1 MADKSC
7 SHCAERGCQRDV
19 RNTERVPHNGAAG
32 AAGICARRAWCASAW
47 GHWAVLTTEPLERPA
62 CLVFPQAGTHA
73 ALIQSQLRPSARAA
87 QRRSQDCHLLEPPH
101 HSLPPHPDH
110 HVSPEPLGRPLEPS
124 HHSPEPLGRPLGR
137 SLGRSPSAKGPKP
150 RSAFLLLRL
159 SCATSERCR
168 VPEERVVGPGRILM
182 CSCMGQW
189 TSVPQC
195 DSKDMM
201 DARKLVRH
209 ALRTVPGHT
218 KQQSLSRTFGEESGW
233 ERGGEESG

>member
-1 MADKSC
+1 MREAC
-7 SHCAERGCQRDV
+7 VVCVCLGALGGSHY
-19 RNTERVPHNGAAG
+19 GAAG
-32 AAGICARRAWCASAW
+32 AAGICARRAWCASAR
-47 GHWAVLTTEPLERPA
+47 GHWPGLTTESLERPA

-137 SLGRSPSAKGPKP
+137 SLGRSPSAKGPKKG
-150 RSAFLLLRL
+150 SAFLLLRL
-159 SCATSERCR
+159 SCTTS
-168 VPEERVVGPGRILM
+168 GRIFM
-182 CSCMGQW
+182 RSCMGQW